1 MEVRKGESNNEEEG
15 KRGGGGGKMGELSV
29 TGIITKFVLNIISK

>member
-1 MEVRKGESNNEEEG
+1 MKRKGKE
-15 KRGGGGGKMGELSV
+15 GGGGGKMGELSV